1 MDESHQ
7 VPFSRLKKIAGNVL
21 TNCISLKKK
30 ESLLVQFR
38 TRRTDHNIDSGFMIS
53 QAFLRAA
60 LDMGSTANFIFAE
73 SVDDPN
79 AAQDRLFNALSSS
92 WAMHQSFRD
101 FRSVVTK
108 KKAEEIFANP
118 PDVFMV
124 VAGKGYMGKDVVGRE
139 VGYPI
144 PGSRMKWNSALPVLE
159 KFKWNIQSEFDRRKP
174 LSRAAL
180 TYAMPLSKFANSTDI
195 DYKALAQRTN
205 RLFEIIDAAGVVHV
219 EGTKSVTI
227 HGKKHKTCMDFQV
240 RRDWIEVDD
249 GKCER
254 PGDYVNIPA
263 GEVYLTPK
271 SCDGTYIADGSIHL
285 DNSYIIRKPLLI
297 EIKDGRYTNVQTDD
311 PLLSAAVKRH
321 FISSKKTLEL
331 LKNSKSTPKKLLRIY
346 KGNFTRIGELG
357 IGTNPK
363 AVLSEFLIEAEKI
376 SGTVHI
382 ALGSGYA
389 KGTDSVHHDD
399 AVGGCVTPIN
409 VWAGKKQIIRK
420 SRLIV

>member
-1 MDESHQ
+1 MDDSQ

-21 TNCISLKKK
+21 KNCIALKKE
-30 ESLLVQFR
+30 ESMMVQFR
-38 TRRTDHNIDSGFMIS
+38 TTRTDPNIDSGFIIS

-73 SVDDPN
+73 SVKEPN
-79 AAQDRLFNALSSS
+79 MVQDRVFNALSSS
-92 WAMHQSFRD
+92 WAMHQSFKD
-101 FRSVVTK
+101 FRTVVSR
-108 KKAEEIFANP
+108 KKAEELFANP

-124 VAGKGYMGKDVVGRE
+124 VAGKGYMGKDIVGRG

-159 KFKWNIQSEFDRRKP
+159 KFKWHLQTDFDKRKP

-180 TYAMPLSKFANSTDI
+180 TYGMPLSKFANSTDI
-195 DYKALAQRTN
+195 DYKILAQKTN
-205 RLFEIIDAAGVVHV
+205 RLFKIIDAAETVHV
-219 EGTKSVTI
+219 EGTKSVTV
-227 HGKKHKTCMDFQV
+227 HGKKYRTCIDFRV
-240 RRDWIEVDD
+240 RKDWIEVDD
-249 GKCER
+249 GACTR
-254 PGDYVNIPA
+254 PGDYVNVPA
-263 GEVYLTPK
+263 GEVYLTPE

-297 EIKDGRYTNVQTDD
+297 EIKDGRYTNVATDD
-311 PLLSAAVKRH
+311 PVLSAAVKRH
-321 FISSKKTLEL
+321 FANSRKTLEQ
-331 LKNSKSTPKKLLRIY
+331 LKNSKSTPKKLVRTY
-346 KGNFTRIGELG
+346 RKNFTRIGELG

-420 SRLIV
+420 SRLLV